1 MQTWSHSPAFPAPSH
16 EVAGLFPAP
25 SHEVAGLFPAPHSP
39 LSSVVVVPRR
49 VVIPCSATV
58 YCIPRYSGARTQ
70 QPANFDY
77 GPRRGTNSPAVR
89 ISPLGSRQRCTE
101 QPKRASNGRV
111 RQPPPPPPILSWQLG
126 SQLPSYCHDSSEANF
141 PHIVLAAR
149 KPAPRVLP
157 WQLGSEMPK
166 WERAQIVVR
175 TVRLNNDNYI

>member
-111 RQPPPPPPILSWQLG
+111 RQPPPSPYIVMAARKPTSLILSWQLG
-126 SQLPSYCHDSSEANF
+126 SQLPAYCLGSPEVSPPRIAM
-141 PHIVLAAR
+141 AAR
-149 KPAPRVLP
+149 KRNAHMGEGPDCSAYR
-157 WQLGSEMPK
+157 
-166 WERAQIVVR
+166 
-175 TVRLNNDNYI
+175 